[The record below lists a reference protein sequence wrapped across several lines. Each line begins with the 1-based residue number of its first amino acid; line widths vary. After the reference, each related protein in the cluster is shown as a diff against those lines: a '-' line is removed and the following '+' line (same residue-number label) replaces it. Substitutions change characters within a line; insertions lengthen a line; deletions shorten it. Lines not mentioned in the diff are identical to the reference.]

1 MEGMKPES
9 NDKTNLIINYLPQSL
24 TDEEFRSM
32 FASIGPLNSYKVVR
46 DRATGY
52 SYGFGFIDYAKEDD
66 AIQAIETLNGLSLQ
80 NKKIKVAYARHGD
93 DIKGSNLYVRNIP
106 RTMSEEDLRSLFA
119 AYGDIVQIRILRNSG
134 SQSSKGVGF
143 VLYSRK
149 IQADAAVDALNGKTV
164 AGCDEPLSVKHAED
178 NRGKARP
185 PPIMVVNHRG
195 GYQDGDGYVAGYGVG
210 RGGGYDPGFRG
221 GGGGRGGFGR
231 GMHMNHH
238 QQHHPMGGTNANMG
252 GGYGPMRNPNPHGGR
267 YRYNPV
273 AGNQYNGGGVGQGG
287 AAESGHILFVY
298 NIGPET
304 DERALWQLFS
314 PFGTICKVNVIR
326 DFQKNMGKGYGFVTM
341 KDYQEASQ
349 AIQNLNG
356 YCFFGN
362 KPLQVS
368 FKKN

>member
-1 MEGMKPES
+1 MDVNSSMESNMKQEAN
-9 NDKTNLIINYLPQSL
+9 NDKTNLIVNYLPQSL
-24 TDEEFRSM
+24 TDEEFKSM
-32 FASIGPLNSYKVVR
+32 FSSIGPLNSYKVVR

-52 SYGFGFIDYAKEDD
+52 SYGFGFIDYAEEDH
-66 AIQAIETLNGLSLQ
+66 AIQAIETLNGLQLQ
-80 NKKIKVAYARHGD
+80 NKKIKVAYARHGE

-106 RTMSEEDLRSLFA
+106 RTMNEEEMRQLFS

-134 SQSSKGVGF
+134 SNSSKGVGF

-149 IQADAAVDALNGKTV
+149 IQADAAVDALNGKTL

-185 PPIMVVNHRG
+185 PPIMVVNRG
-195 GYQDGDGYVAGYGVG
+195 GYQDGDGYAGGYGVG
-210 RGGGYDPGFRG
+210 RGYDPGFRG
-221 GGGGRGGFGR
+221 GRGGFR
-231 GMHMNHH
+231 GGMMG
-238 QQHHPMGGTNANMG
+238 PMGGGGANMS
-252 GGYGPMRNPNPHGGR
+252 GYGPMRNPGPHGGR

-273 AGNQYNGGGVGQGG
+273 AGNQYNGQGG
-287 AAESGHILFVY
+287 SGEGGHILFVY
-298 NIGPET
+298 NIGPDT

-341 KDYQEASQ
+341 KDFQEANQ